1 MNAFSNLFKAAVS
14 VALAPVAA
22 VVDAAC
28 LPCDAYDRGDAF
40 ARSRG
45 LIANAGRCVAAA
57 VDPETTGL

>member
-1 MNAFSNLFKAAVS
+1 MNALTNLAKAAIS

-22 VVDAAC
+22 VVDVAC
-28 LPCDAYDRGDAF
+28 LPCDAHDRGDAF

-45 LIANAGRCVAAA
+45 LLANAGRCVAAA